1 MTKVEKARELIEKY
15 GFSRNSYKTGEQYE
29 KTYNARYSRWIEKV
43 IVTIE
48 LYTDE
53 DDAEYA
59 EANIENV
66 EIDDCADF
74 DDLKAV
80 QDAIEQAVDDFEE
93 IQDEIDDLEGDKE
106 EIEQN
111 EYKKIHK

>member
-1 MTKVEKARELIEKY
+1 MKRTNKRVVRKMKKVEEASELIEKY

-29 KTYNARYSRWIEKV
+29 KIYNDRYSSCFKKV

-66 EIDDCADF
+66 TIDDCGDF

-80 QDAIEQAVDDFEE
+80 QDAIEQAIGDIEE
-93 IQDEIDDLEGDKE
+93 LQDEIDDL
-106 EIEQN
+106 
-111 EYKKIHK
+111 

>member
-1 MTKVEKARELIEKY
+1 MTKVEKVRELIEKH

-29 KTYNARYSRWIEKV
+29 KTYSARYSRWIEKV

-59 EANIENV
+59 EANMENV
-66 EIDDCADF
+66 EIDELGGDF
-74 DDLKAV
+74 DDLRAV

-93 IQDEIDDLEGDKE
+93 LRDEIDDLEGDE
-106 EIEQN
+106 EEL
-111 EYKKIHK
+111 E

>member
-1 MTKVEKARELIEKY
+1 MNKVEKVRELIEKH

-29 KTYNARYSRWIEKV
+29 KTYTDRSSCWAKKV

-53 DDAEYA
+53 DDAEYV

-66 EIDDCADF
+66 EIGDCADLI
-74 DDLKAV
+74 DLKTV
-80 QDAIEQAVDDFEE
+80 QDAIEQAVADVEE
-93 IQDEIDDLEGDKE
+93 LQDEIDDLEGDKE
-106 EIEQN
+106 L
-111 EYKKIHK
+111 